1 MTEMFEW
8 DELWSR
14 EIPEAEFDRL
24 VNTDWLR
31 EVKAEGDALKKFVED
46 ARETV
51 RQGLLQADA
60 PLWFLRT
67 LQRELGVPEEER
79 A

>member
-1 MTEMFEW
+1 MTEMFDKWE
-8 DELWSR
+8 ELWSR
-14 EIPEAEFDRL
+14 EIPESEFDRW

-46 ARETV
+46 AWETV

-60 PLWFLRT
+60 PLWFLRS
-67 LQRELGVPEEER
+67 LQRDLGVEE
-79 A
+79 

>member
-1 MTEMFEW
+1 MTEMKW

-14 EIPEAEFDRL
+14 EIPESELDRL

-31 EVKAEGDALKKFVED
+31 EMKTEGDALKKFVED

-60 PLWFLRT
+60 PLWFLRS
-67 LQRELGVPEEER
+67 LERDLGVSEDD
-79 A
+79 